1 MCTREKV
8 QQERLQHGL
17 KNMKILLIQSRDK
30 GSSCLLEDGSYT
42 VYDKN
47 PVKLLNELC
56 LMHGSTMQGRKDAY
70 SILMDRKRKAPVL
83 ISEQNFEM
91 FFPVLSSTDPKDMLW
106 LSYGDIWM
114 YKQIEDNL
122 TKVYFIS
129 GCEADAPVS
138 RRTLKYQIDKCKEYQ
153 KYFLEKEKDS

>member
-1 MCTREKV
+1 MCTGKKV

-17 KNMKILLIQSRDK
+17 KNMKILLIQSHGK
-30 GSSCLLEDGSYT
+30 GSSCLMEDGSYT
-42 VYDKN
+42 VCEKN

-70 SILMDRKRKAPVL
+70 SILMNRKRKAPVL
-83 ISEQNFEM
+83 ISEQYFEM
-91 FFPVLSSTDPKDMLW
+91 FFPVLSSTDTNDMLW
-106 LSYGDIWM
+106 LSYSDIWM

-122 TKVYFIS
+122 TKVYFIC
-129 GCEADAPVS
+129 GCEADVPVS

-153 KYFLEKEKDS
+153 EYFFKKEQTV